1 MIINIAQF
9 LVLGLII
16 EWAFRKLKM
25 PGLLGMLIL
34 GFLFGPYALDL
45 INPNLMAV
53 SEELRLIA
61 LIIILLR
68 AGFELSKDVLKSL
81 GSRIILLAIVP
92 AIIECF
98 AIMIL
103 GPLLLDLSY
112 FESVILGTILAA
124 VSPAVVFPL
133 MIRFKN
139 KGMGVKKGIPDL
151 ILAMVSLDDVFVIFV
166 YSILIN
172 SYIGG
177 SNNILVE
184 LLGVPISILLGI
196 FAGLIIGYFLFLIFR
211 KFGIRS
217 TKQVL
222 ILIGLSVILVQTE
235 HILQPTISFTAL
247 LSIMAMAFM
256 ILQQDQE
263 MSFAIAKKLEK
274 IWVFAEIVLFTLV
287 GAQVNFEVAIK
298 TGLAGTAI
306 ILFGL
311 FARSIGTYLCLLGSS
326 LRTSEKIFVIISYLP
341 KATVQAA
348 IGAAPLAA
356 MTAAGMET
364 GPGEIILAIAFLSI
378 IITAPLGAWAITTVG
393 QKVLKIEPPSFK
405 TLIK

>member
-25 PGLLGMLIL
+25 PGLLGMLLL

-53 SEELRLIA
+53 SDELRLIA

-133 MIRFKN
+133 MIKFKN

-177 SNNILVE
+177 SNNFLVE

-196 FAGLIIGYFLFLIFR
+196 FAGLIIGYFLFFIFR

-235 HILQPTISFTAL
+235 HILQPTITVTAL
-247 LSIMAMAFM
+247 LSIMATFKPFAHPPGFFATTATPEM
-256 ILQQDQE
+256 I
-263 MSFAIAKKLEK
+263 F
-274 IWVFAEIVLFTLV
+274 
-287 GAQVNFEVAIK
+287 
-298 TGLAGTAI
+298 
-306 ILFGL
+306 
-311 FARSIGTYLCLLGSS
+311 SS
-326 LRTSEKIFVIISYLP
+326 
-341 KATVQAA
+341 
-348 IGAAPLAA
+348 
-356 MTAAGMET
+356 
-364 GPGEIILAIAFLSI
+364 
-378 IITAPLGAWAITTVG
+378 
-393 QKVLKIEPPSFK
+393 
-405 TLIK
+405 

>member
-287 GAQVNFEVAIK
+287 GSQVNFEVAIK